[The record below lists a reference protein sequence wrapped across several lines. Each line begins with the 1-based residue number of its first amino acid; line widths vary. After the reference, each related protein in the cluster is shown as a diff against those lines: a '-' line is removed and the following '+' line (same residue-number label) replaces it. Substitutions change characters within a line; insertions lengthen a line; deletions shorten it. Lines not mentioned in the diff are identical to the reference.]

1 MENNAKNMAIFV
13 LTGRGIETMLA
24 EGGSQAWTI
33 DANRVKDCEYVVC
46 IQNHK
51 QGYFD
56 PKQLSA
62 PHHTAFLVGKLAGTA
77 TPDPGNDDKGT
88 RKKLVFSEYAE
99 IDLADKWPG
108 YRNPVFY
115 GDLEEFGINV
125 AALHFQPMPVQ
136 QPAASALD
144 KPQPLTIEQA
154 KAGLA
159 LNFGVMPTDIEI
171 VIRG

>member
-1 MENNAKNMAIFV
+1 METIDKNKAIFV
-13 LTGRGIETMLA
+13 LTGRNIEMILT

-33 DANRVKDCEYVVC
+33 DANRAKDCEYVVC

-51 QGYFD
+51 QDYWD
-56 PKQLSA
+56 SEHSA
-62 PHHTAFLVGKLAGTA
+62 PHHTAFLVGKLSGIAA
-77 TPDPGNDDKGT
+77 PDPGNDDKGT

-99 IDLADKWPG
+99 IDLADKWPH

-115 GDLEEFGINV
+115 GNLEEFGIDV
-125 AALHFQPMPVQ
+125 TALHFQPMPVP
-136 QPAASALD
+136 QPAPDVD
-144 KPQPLTIEQA
+144 KPQPLTITQA

-159 LNFGVMPTDIEI
+159 LSFGIMPSDIEI

>member
-1 MENNAKNMAIFV
+1 
-13 LTGRGIETMLA
+13 
-24 EGGSQAWTI
+24 
-33 DANRVKDCEYVVC
+33 VVC

-51 QGYFD
+51 QDYFD

-77 TPDPGNDDKGT
+77 APDPGNEEN

-115 GDLEEFGINV
+115 GDLEEFGIDV
-125 AALHFQPMPVQ
+125 TTLQFQSMPVQ
-136 QPAASALD
+136 QPAAPALD
-144 KPQPLTIEQA
+144 KQQPLTIAQA
-154 KAGLA
+154 KVGLA
-159 LNFGVMPTDIEI
+159 LSFGVMPTDIEI

>member
-1 MENNAKNMAIFV
+1 METFAKKMAIFV
-13 LTGRGIETMLA
+13 LTGRGVETILA

-33 DANRVKDCEYVVC
+33 DTNRAKDCEYVVC

-51 QGYFD
+51 QDHFD

-62 PHHTAFLVGKLAGTA
+62 LHHTAFLVGKLAGTVA
-77 TPDPGNDDKGT
+77 PDPNNGGN

-115 GDLEEFGINV
+115 GNLEEFGIDV
-125 AALHFQPMPVQ
+125 MTLQFQPMPVQ
-136 QPAASALD
+136 QPAVPVLD
-144 KPQPLTIEQA
+144 KQQPLTIAQA

-159 LNFGVMPTDIEI
+159 LSFGVMPTDIEI